1 MLCSTAPARHV
12 AAALGSVLLAG
23 CHAVPA
29 VPANAP
35 PSSTLG
41 GQQPAATAATAP
53 GLTPQQRLTT
63 IAAGIGPVPADS
75 TTDLSYEYLHLQ
87 RWTRT
92 SGAIRREDLRRWRHP
107 DGSGREVTRRAPDV
121 PGVDHQPTSEDRTLF
136 TQAPPTT
143 TRYRGDLHP
152 YLPAPLP
159 TVPAA
164 LAGLLAPPELA
175 AEPAYP
181 RILTWGVVGLA
192 ASQYLDQNERAT
204 TLHVLAAVP
213 GIEYRGQT
221 TDLAGRAGL
230 GFRVVA
236 DRSTTMLVIDPATG
250 ELLAAQE
257 CIAGPR
263 PGLFSSVLILQ
274 RGHSDADG
282 VPPEPATA
290 LR

>member
-1 MLCSTAPARHV
+1 MTAPARRV

-23 CHAVPA
+23 CHTVPA
-29 VPANAP
+29 IPAPAP
-35 PSSTLG
+35 PPTLG
-41 GQQPAATAATAP
+41 GQQPAATPAPAATAP
-53 GLTPQQRLTT
+53 DLTPQQRLTT
-63 IAAGIGPVPADS
+63 IATGIGPVPADS
-75 TTDLSYEYLHLQ
+75 TTDLSFEYLHLQ

-92 SGAIRREDLRRWRHP
+92 SDAIRREDLRRWRHP

-121 PGVDHQPTSEDRTLF
+121 PGVDHQPTPEDRTLL

-159 TVPAA
+159 TAPAA

-181 RILTWGVVGLA
+181 RILAWGVVGLA
-192 ASQYLDQNERAT
+192 ASQYLNQNERAT

-213 GIEYRGQT
+213 GIEYGGHT
-221 TDLAGRAGL
+221 TDLAERAGI
-230 GFRVVA
+230 GFRLVA
-236 DRSTTMLVIDPATG
+236 DGSTTALVIDPATG

-257 CIAGPR
+257 RIAGPR

-282 VPPEPATA
+282 VPPGPATT